1 MLCVSIGWH
10 DTRLLLQHPPHR
22 LTRVHDGNTTIVGSL
37 ISDSSAKFNGTTFI
51 SGTQFAGV
59 GRLAAER
66 STAPPPKRAENQSE
80 LKLIFFSRNITKNSI
95 FFFIFYLYR
104 KLL

>member
-10 DTRLLLQHPPHR
+10 DTRLLVQHPPHR

-37 ISDSSAKFNGTTFI
+37 ISDSSAKFNGTTLI

-66 STAPPPKRAENQSE
+66 STAPPPKRAKNQLK
-80 LKLIFFSRNITKNSI
+80 LKLIFSLEK
-95 FFFIFYLYR
+95 
-104 KLL
+104 